1 MKRKTILTIGAIAIM
16 AMGGMLMAA
25 SAGYVGEYDPYTSS
39 ACTYDQ
45 LRSQN
50 MMHASSGASHNTYT
64 GIGNGDGDG
73 ECDNLTE
80 VTGVLTQDGVYFY
93 LDGLRLYVGPY
104 WYISIKES
112 AYDYDG
118 DGNTETIIE
127 ELQGLTGTTVTITGS
142 LHDGIAGQR
151 LTVFHINDMLY
162 REEGKPIWAGGH
174 HGGN

>member
-1 MKRKTILTIGAIAIM
+1 MKRKTILAIGAIAIM

-25 SAGYVGEYDPYTSS
+25 SAGYVGEYGPYTSS

-104 WYISIKES
+104 WYS
-112 AYDYDG
+112 
-118 DGNTETIIE
+118 
-127 ELQGLTGTTVTITGS
+127 
-142 LHDGIAGQR
+142 QR
-151 LTVFHINDMLY
+151 LTVFYINDMLY